1 MHPATGSSWLLVL
14 AGKRPTQTAWTW
26 AWTLGMQTFHGLV
39 MVEIQRRL
47 TTSYLS
53 MVSMVWSGCYKL
65 VFKTDI
71 SSVQHLL
78 VYLVCK

>member
-1 MHPATGSSWLLVL
+1 MHPATGSGWLLVL

-26 AWTLGMQTFHGLV
+26 TWTLDMQTFHGLV